1 MRIARGLLPALLVLC
16 NACVTVRLPRSGGVP
31 RMAPAAAMQVPF
43 VAQSVLLCG
52 GAAIAMVERWWGR
65 RGVFAEQFEYLV
77 HRDEGGIRTTDL
89 AHAVESRGW
98 ETRIVAGSPDVVQR
112 SLADS
117 APVIALI
124 QVGRKRY
131 HYVVIVGWRDGR
143 VIYHDPAVSPF
154 TSLDTAAFVKR
165 WSGARRWA
173 LLVRPA
179 AANIAAQP
187 TISRATPLPPPDS
200 LPCRP
205 TLDRAADAAS
215 SGDLVSA
222 ERHLAAAAT
231 QCPAEPLVL
240 RELAGVRFRQHR
252 PAEAVEL
259 ATAYT
264 TRVPADS
271 LGWQLLASSRYLV
284 GDFRGALAAWN
295 RIGRPVVDLVTIDGV
310 RRFRFRDVM
319 AMSGMTPG
327 SQLSASRL
335 AFAQRRMADL
345 PTFGA
350 TRVGYV
356 AVPGGVVELR
366 AVADEKPLIEP
377 VRPLLLNTAI
387 DAIFRR
393 DVHLSL
399 ASPLRL
405 GELWTLQWRWQP
417 SDPRVA
423 MRVAIPVRIGIPV
436 VARIEQ
442 SWETYRFAGPI
453 APEQRDVSSF
463 TLTGWVRP
471 SVEALAGVH
480 LEQLSQRGAFVA
492 LTAGTGYH
500 DARDRLALLV
510 EGDHAI
516 PRGSGPAFQRW
527 RALAMFQPPIDRWR
541 TRWTMR
547 VGLDV
552 ASAGTPIGLQPLAG
566 GDLARAIPLR
576 AHPFI
581 IDGRLPSTRIARSIT
596 HGGIAGDHALLTR
609 GPVTIGAGVFFDG
622 AQVSSSAQRLD
633 ASRLY
638 LDAGAGLRIGLAG
651 TQWSA
656 LRIDVARGLTTDRR
670 WGLTAGL
677 APAWPVRLGR
687 AR

>member
-1 MRIARGLLPALLVLC
+1 
-16 NACVTVRLPRSGGVP
+16 
-31 RMAPAAAMQVPF
+31 MQVPF

-52 GAAIAMVERWWGR
+52 GAAIAMIERWWGR

-77 HRDEGGIRTTDL
+77 RRDEGGIRTTDL

-98 ETRIVAGSPDVVQR
+98 DSRVVAGTAAIVQR

-124 QVGRKRY
+124 QVSRSRY
-131 HYVVIVGWRDGR
+131 HYVVIVGWREGR
-143 VIYHDPAVSPF
+143 VIYHDPAGSPF
-154 TSLDTAAFVKR
+154 ASLDTAAFVKR
-165 WSGARRWA
+165 WSGARSWA

-179 AANIAAQP
+179 AANLAAQP
-187 TISRATPLPPPDS
+187 KVSRETPLPLPPSDA

-205 TLDRAADAAS
+205 SLDRAADAAA
-215 SGDLVSA
+215 SGDLVAA
-222 ERHLAAAAT
+222 EQHLAAAAM

-252 PAEAVEL
+252 PADAVKL

-284 GDFRGALAAWN
+284 GDLRGALAAWN
-295 RIGRPVVDLVTIDGV
+295 RVGRPVVDLVAIDGI
-310 RRFRFRDVM
+310 RRTRFRDVM
-319 AMSGMTPG
+319 AMSGVTPG
-327 SQLSASRL
+327 SQLTASRL
-335 AFAQRRMADL
+335 AFAQRRLADL

-350 TRVGYV
+350 TRVGYT
-356 AVPGGVVELR
+356 AVSGGVVELR
-366 AVADEKPLIEP
+366 AVADENPLIEP

-393 DVHLSL
+393 DVDLSL

-423 MRVAIPVRIGIPV
+423 MRVAIPVRIGIPM

-442 SWETYRFAGPI
+442 SWENYRFAGPI

-463 TLTGWVRP
+463 MLTGWVRP

-500 DARDRLALLV
+500 DARDRIALLV

-516 PRGSGPAFQRW
+516 PRGSGRAFQRW
-527 RALAMFQPPIDRWR
+527 RALAMFQPPADRWR

-552 ASAGTPIGLQPLAG
+552 ASAETPIGLQPLAG

-581 IDGRLPSTRIARSIT
+581 INGRLPSTRIARSIT
-596 HGGIAGDHALLTR
+596 HGGIAGDRALLTR
-609 GPVTIGAGVFFDG
+609 GPVTLGAGVFFDG
-622 AQVSSSAQRLD
+622 AQVSSSAQRFD
-633 ASRLY
+633 ASRVY